1 MRSFAAMLMLLV
13 LVTGMY
19 AEDRRSLQHGDRGG
33 FDYYDAA
40 WSYLGQSRANHL
52 NSYDF
57 FDRLGRKVGW
67 ADGTRPGRVDFYLAN
82 GQLLRSVVIDANGGS
97 LNLDVYGNIKVI
109 GSSNVRGGVDYY
121 SPFTLNVT
129 SATTAM
135 EYVEFSELR
144 DDD

>member
-1 MRSFAAMLMLLV
+1 MRPLLTLMLLS
-13 LVTGMY
+13 LMAGLY
-19 AEDRRSLQHGDRGG
+19 AEDRRSVQHGDRQG

-67 ADGTRPGRVDFYLAN
+67 ADASKPGRVDFYLAN
-82 GQLLRSVVIDANGGS
+82 GEKLRSVVTDANGGS
-97 LNLDVYGNIKVI
+97 LNLDANDNVKVI
-109 GSSNVRGGVDYY
+109 GTSNIRGGVDYF

-129 SATTAM
+129 SVTSTLD
-135 EYVEFSELR
+135 YVEFMEAP
-144 DDD
+144 DGN